1 MQHWRLHPSSIPLSN
16 VSFYVPI
23 LGSKK
28 GTCLSDGPALRGFQ
42 KGKLTYSF
50 ERISCSSHLK
60 SESAVV
66 RVHWCDPGLRGW
78 SVGWS
83 PQNHPGW
90 LLAVVQKKHHNPHVW
105 AEWFLF
111 WCPENK
117 NENGKQVPL
126 LAAQNWYFGWD
137 NWREVQARWSF
148 CLLCLF
154 LSFSSSC
161 LSVLDISLEL
171 APYRKA
177 GSYWQSVSH

>member
-1 MQHWRLHPSSIPLSN
+1 MSSLMWPWPERM
-16 VSFYVPI
+16 VSGLKPT
-23 LGSKK
+23 K
-28 GTCLSDGPALRGFQ
+28 
-42 KGKLTYSF
+42 
-50 ERISCSSHLK
+50 SS
-60 SESAVV
+60 
-66 RVHWCDPGLRGW
+66 W
-78 SVGWS
+78 
-83 PQNHPGW
+83 
-90 LLAVVQKKHHNPHVW
+90 LAVVQKKHHNPHVW

-171 APYRKA
+171 ALYRKA
-177 GSYWQSVSH
+177 GSYWLSEVSQSVIGGHWRLLEVIGGQLRSIQSLFRWLERLCGMGWLS